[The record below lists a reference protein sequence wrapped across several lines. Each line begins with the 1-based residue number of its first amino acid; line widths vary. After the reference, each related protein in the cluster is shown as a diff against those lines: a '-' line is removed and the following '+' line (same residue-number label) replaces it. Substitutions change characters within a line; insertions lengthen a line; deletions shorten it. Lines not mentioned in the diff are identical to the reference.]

1 LIPFF
6 QCPEGGDVRDL
17 LGCNVRFYAP
27 EIDDLC
33 QNPIID
39 NAFEGPNGQNVYLFR
54 ERKYWILMNLPLNAS
69 FSPSKCYITFG
80 GDATKTWKN
89 FSINSDAI
97 FSIESGIN
105 S

>member
-1 LIPFF
+1 
-6 QCPEGGDVRDL
+6 
-17 LGCNVRFYAP
+17 
-27 EIDDLC
+27 
-33 QNPIID
+33 
-39 NAFEGPNGQNVYLFR
+39 
-54 ERKYWILMNLPLNAS
+54 MNLPLNAS